1 MATGT
6 DNRPVIVTP
15 DPPSQS
21 DHKPWGH
28 ESPGIMS
35 KDDFEFLLTEV
46 VRWRHR
52 THAAETALA
61 DLKAIVQ
68 DRNDFQTP
76 GSEWARSDFEIGR

>member
-1 MATGT
+1 
-6 DNRPVIVTP
+6 
-15 DPPSQS
+15 
-21 DHKPWGH
+21 
-28 ESPGIMS
+28 MS